1 MQPSFRLLS
10 LLAFL
15 FAASSPADPILV
27 SAGAKLEVRLAK
39 PLGSR
44 ISHVGDT
51 VEATVISPVFED
63 GNLAIPT
70 GSTVVGTVERVDRL
84 GLGLKHL
91 TASVTVTFR
100 ELRLENGKRSAINGQ
115 VEVVE
120 TARERVSPTGTIGG
134 INPTANFS
142 TGVSFVVTR
151 LVFEPYT
158 AAPAL
163 AFKFLTARSP
173 DPEIYFAAGTEL
185 IVRLRSNAEV
195 DSSVKSAEVVH
206 GLSAEEVSSVQKLLQ
221 GLPEQ
226 RTNRGNDHP
235 SDLVNLLFLGNRD
248 ELEKTFHA
256 AGWTGAQQHNVLA
269 LYRMF
274 HCAVQ
279 RTGYRMAPMTKLT
292 LNGLAPDAAYQKSLD
307 TFAKRHHI
315 RVWQQ
320 AAPGVWLGAATE
332 DTGYGF
338 TRMHMT
344 HTTDRNIDNERA
356 KVVNDLAFTGCVDAG
371 SLIPRDALKPVVA
384 ATSSIATDGQIAALR
399 LNGCNNPRA
408 FPIASRVGP
417 QPRLRIVQMMA
428 AMYNDVVRSNPIS
441 LGYEL
446 TKSLAGSEHR
456 RVKEYGTLAEARRQK
471 AEAADIRREWRRPTV
486 VSSAPSMV
494 AKKD

>member
-1 MQPSFRLLS
+1 MRFPLRLLP
-10 LLAFL
+10 LLTIF
-15 FAASSPADPILV
+15 FASYSPADPILI
-27 SAGAKLEVRLAK
+27 SAGTKLEVRLAQ

-44 ISHVGDT
+44 ISHVGDSI
-51 VEATVISPVFED
+51 EATVIAPIFED
-63 GNLAIPT
+63 GKLAVPT
-70 GSTVVGTVERVDRL
+70 GSTVIGTVERVDRL

-100 ELRLENGKRSAINGQ
+100 ELRFENGKSSLINGQ
-115 VEVVE
+115 VEDVE
-120 TARERVSPTGTIGG
+120 TAREKVSPTG
-134 INPTANFS
+134 
-142 TGVSFVVTR
+142 TR

-163 AFKFLTARSP
+163 AVKFLTARSP

-195 DSSVKSAEVVH
+195 DSSVKSADVVH
-206 GLSAEEVSSVQKLLQ
+206 GLSAEEVTNVQKLLQ
-221 GLPEQ
+221 ALPEQ
-226 RTNRGNDHP
+226 RTNRGRDHP

-256 AGWTGAQQHNVLA
+256 AGWTGAQPHNVMA

-338 TRMHMT
+338 THMHMT
-344 HTTDRNIDNERA
+344 HATDRNIDNERA

-384 ATSSIATDGQIAALR
+384 ATSSIVTDGQIAALR
-399 LNGCNNPRA
+399 LNGCKNPRA
-408 FPIASRVGP
+408 FPVASRIGP
-417 QPRLRIVQMMA
+417 QPRLRIVQIMA
-428 AMYNDVVRSNPIS
+428 AMFNDVVRSNPIS

-471 AEAADIRREWRRPTV
+471 AEAADLRRDWKRPTV
-486 VSSAPSMV
+486 VTSAPSIV